1 MDDIVFLESVSD
13 ILSDNMQVQIPHR
26 RTKRPRH
33 RIVTDLPPSFVHFY
47 PRLHFVVLEVFQLA
61 HSQILIITC
70 NVQLIYCA
78 QQRTTTLQKPYFLQ
92 LERRLFLSLF
102 LVFHLYLYP
111 LVSVYKTQTESYKRE
126 KHKKPNKKQIKSM
139 EWEIQKEK

>member
-1 MDDIVFLESVSD
+1 MTLCFLKVF
-13 ILSDNMQVQIPHR
+13 QI
-26 RTKRPRH
+26 
-33 RIVTDLPPSFVHFY
+33 FY
-47 PRLHFVVLEVFQLA
+47 P
-61 HSQILIITC
+61 ITC
-70 NVQLIYCA
+70 KCKFHIDGQNVHAIELLQTCLLHLCIFTPDYILLSLKVLNSHTRRFWLLHAMYSSYICA

-126 KHKKPNKKQIKSM
+126 KHKNPNKK
-139 EWEIQKEK
+139 